1 MRIFR
6 ANSPLLCCIFIV
18 SALLGS
24 LGAQEPEAVPLINL
38 FDGLRFVDLSYPL
51 NETNQYWPGENYS
64 GFEMKTIATLDKDGV
79 LSKTLSFPE
88 HLGTHLDAP
97 NHFEPNQPSI
107 AELTPEQLFGPGV
120 VIDTSLKA
128 ETDADAM
135 LTVDEIKEWE
145 SEHGRIPNGAIVL
158 LNTGWGRFWTNT
170 IRYQNRDARG
180 QLHFPSYS
188 AEAARFLIE
197 ERKVRGVG
205 VDNLSID
212 RGISKEFEVHHIVN
226 KAGKF
231 GLENV
236 AHLDKLPPRGFQLL
250 VAPIKVKDGT
260 GGPTRVWAVLPEDG
274 GK

>member
-1 MRIFR
+1 MLCLCFIG
-6 ANSPLLCCIFIV
+6 SLLV
-18 SALLGS
+18 GS
-24 LGAQEPEAVPLINL
+24 LGAQEPGASPLPNL
-38 FDGLRFVDLSYPL
+38 FDNVRFVDLSYSL
-51 NETNQYWPGENYS
+51 NDTNQYWPGENYS
-64 GFEMKTIATLDKDGV
+64 GFEMKTIATLEKDGV

-97 NHFEPNQPSI
+97 NHFEPNQPSV

-120 VIDTSLKA
+120 VIDMSLKA
-128 ETDADAM
+128 EMDADAM
-135 LTVDEIKEWE
+135 LFVEEIEAWE
-145 SEHGRIPNGAIVL
+145 TEHGRIPNGAIVL
-158 LNTGWGRFWTNT
+158 LNTGWGKFWNNT

-197 ERKVRGVG
+197 QRKVRGIG

-212 RGISKEFEVHHIVN
+212 RGISKEFKVHHIVN
-226 KAGKF
+226 GAGKF

-250 VAPIKVKDGT
+250 VAPIKVEDGT
-260 GGPTRVWAVLPEDG
+260 GGPARVWAVLPRDG
-274 GK
+274 EME